1 MFATV
6 TTSERSDIAAVRA
19 ESYEEWLARTV
30 DAMPPLTEQQQRE
43 LRDLLR

>member
-1 MFATV
+1 MGMTAT
-6 TTSERSDIAAVRA
+6 ERSDVAAVNG

-43 LRDLLR
+43 LRNLLR